1 MAEKKKSLWDEL
13 GDYPKV
19 ERHIATP
26 EELAEH
32 WDFVARSRRLRLEM
46 RPELQE
52 KYPDKYVGLPQSG
65 DLVVADSM
73 EELVAKVHG
82 QRLGKPGTLAWVFL
96 NTKQQARVII
106 R

>member
-1 MAEKKKSLWDEL
+1 MIEKNRSLWDEL

-19 ERHIATP
+19 ERHVATP

-32 WDFVARSRRLRLEM
+32 RDFAARSQRLKLEM
-46 RPELQE
+46 RRELLE
-52 KYPDKYVGLPQSG
+52 KYPDKFVGLPQSG

-73 EELVAKVHG
+73 EELVAKVHEQG
-82 QRLGKPGTLAWVFL
+82 MGKPGTLAWDFL
-96 NTKQQARVII
+96 GTKLRARVVI

>member
-1 MAEKKKSLWDEL
+1 MATKKSTSWDGH

-32 WDFVARSRRLRLEM
+32 REFEARTRRLKVEM
-46 RPELQE
+46 RRELLE
-52 KYPDKYVGLPQSG
+52 KYPDKFVGLTRGYS
-65 DLVVADSM
+65 LVVGDSM
-73 EELVAKVHG
+73 EELIAESEK
-82 QRLGKPGTLAWVFL
+82 LGERGSMAWDFL
-96 NTKQQARVII
+96 NTKPQLRVVI

>member
-1 MAEKKKSLWDEL
+1 MVKKKSTSWDEH

-32 WDFVARSRRLRLEM
+32 WDFVARSRKLRVEM
-46 RPELQE
+46 RSELLA
-52 KYPDKYVGLPQSG
+52 KYPDQYVGLPQSG

-73 EELVAKVHG
+73 EELVSKVKG
-82 QRLGKPGTLAWVFL
+82 LGEPGTLAWDFL
-96 NTKQQARVII
+96 NTKPRARVVI

>member
-1 MAEKKKSLWDEL
+1 MVEKKQSLWDEL

-32 WDFVARSRRLRLEM
+32 WDFVARSRRLKSEM
-46 RPELQE
+46 RAELLK
-52 KYPDKYVGLPQSG
+52 KYPDKFVGITRG
-65 DLVVADSM
+65 GNLVVGDSM
-73 EELVAKVHG
+73 EELVA
-82 QRLGKPGTLAWVFL
+82 QADELGERGNMAWDFL
-96 NTKQQARVII
+96 NTKPMARVVI

>member
-1 MAEKKKSLWDEL
+1 MVEKKRSLWDEL

-19 ERHIATP
+19 ERHVATP

-32 WDFVARSRRLRLEM
+32 WDFVARLRRLRVEMYGVLLE
-46 RPELQE
+46 E
-52 KYPDKYVGLPQSG
+52 YPDKYVGLPQSG

-73 EELVAKVHG
+73 EELVSIVHG
-82 QRLGKPGTLAWVFL
+82 KGLGKPGTLAWVFL
-96 NTKQQARVII
+96 STKPRVRVII

>member
-1 MAEKKKSLWDEL
+1 MAENDRSLWDEL

-19 ERHIATP
+19 ERHVATP

-32 WDFVARSRRLRLEM
+32 WDFVARSRRLKSEM
-46 RPELQE
+46 RRDLLE

-65 DLVVADSM
+65 DMVVADSM
-73 EELVAKVHG
+73 EELVAKVHEQG
-82 QRLGKPGTLAWVFL
+82 LGKPGTLAWDFL
-96 NTKQQARVII
+96 GTKPRARVVI

>member
-1 MAEKKKSLWDEL
+1 MVAKQNTPSDGNEH
-13 GDYPKV
+13 YPKV

-32 WDFVARSRRLRLEM
+32 RDFVFRSRKLRLEM
-46 RPELQE
+46 RSELLE

-73 EELVAKVHG
+73 EELAAKVKG
-82 QRLGKPGTLAWVFL
+82 LGEPGSLAWVFL
-96 NTKQQARVII
+96 NTKPRMRVVI

>member
-1 MAEKKKSLWDEL
+1 MDTKKSTSWDGH

-32 WDFVARSRRLRLEM
+32 RDFVARSRKLRVEM
-46 RPELQE
+46 RSELLA

-73 EELVAKVHG
+73 EELVSKVKG
-82 QRLGKPGTLAWVFL
+82 LGEPGTLAWDFL
-96 NTKQQARVII
+96 NTKPRARVVI